1 MLSRHCTSDHPY
13 AYFYLMMILF
23 KLSMFIF
30 FEIDMPPRTRG
41 GYTSSAPRRRPT
53 GSERRRRVELREVE
67 PAADPDSVEHPQHD
81 RDEHEEVFEG
91 APGGPIDICILR
103 SFDKHIAAKIW
114 LDEVNNH
121 CPKLYIYRY
130 GWAM

>member
-1 MLSRHCTSDHPY
+1 MI
-13 AYFYLMMILF
+13 ILF

-53 GSERRRRVELREVE
+53 GSERRRRVQLREVE

-81 RDEHEEVFEG
+81 RDETEEVFEG
-91 APGGPIDICILR
+91 ALEDLLIDVYCGVLTNILQR
-103 SFDKHIAAKIW
+103 I
-114 LDEVNNH
+114 
-121 CPKLYIYRY
+121 Y
-130 GWAM
+130 GWER